1 MKLVYRQG
9 HRLKHGEVGAESGRS
24 MNSPSSILGLFVD
37 KALSGEES
45 AETPAPEL
53 FLKLA

>member
-1 MKLVYRQG
+1 MYRQG

>member
-1 MKLVYRQG
+1 
-9 HRLKHGEVGAESGRS
+9 

-45 AETPAPEL
+45 AEIPAPEL